1 MSRGTI
7 NFRQLC
13 SGDWLE
19 ARNLRVPDL
28 GKSCSWGPSKKPS
41 NTVEISL
48 HSLSLWMPRMTR
60 LKTSIRISD
69 LWICRVIRTDFSSQC
84 KRLSNCFQKVRSMQ
98 LQATKASTNDGRFYK
113 RGCQVKTL
121 YPSRRVGATDL
132 DRHDLPLRGWPSL
145 RPLVCEPPQNR
156 LSHAALFSKRRH
168 HAPKR

>member
-1 MSRGTI
+1 
-7 NFRQLC
+7 
-13 SGDWLE
+13 
-19 ARNLRVPDL
+19 
-28 GKSCSWGPSKKPS
+28 
-41 NTVEISL
+41 
-48 HSLSLWMPRMTR
+48 
-60 LKTSIRISD
+60 
-69 LWICRVIRTDFSSQC
+69 
-84 KRLSNCFQKVRSMQ
+84 MQ